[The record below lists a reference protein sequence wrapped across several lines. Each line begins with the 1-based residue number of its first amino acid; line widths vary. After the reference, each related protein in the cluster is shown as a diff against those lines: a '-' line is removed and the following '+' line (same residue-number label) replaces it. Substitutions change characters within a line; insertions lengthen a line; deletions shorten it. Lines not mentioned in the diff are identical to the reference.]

1 MYAAECHADESV
13 ESQTLDHSHAAYLAL
28 TDYLIDLAVYVGCED
43 ALVDLLGGGAT
54 IGRVELDA
62 KILFRATGVVTCG
75 QYYSTIGLAF
85 ADQV

>member
-43 ALVDLLGGGAT
+43 ALVDLKEVKRKAL
-54 IGRVELDA
+54 RKQEA
-62 KILFRATGVVTCG
+62 KEPR
-75 QYYSTIGLAF
+75 S
-85 ADQV
+85 